1 MVDRGLSLEIF
12 RCAAER
18 GEAYWWK
25 MIDLTRLTPKALS
38 SEPYRWAFIDRL
50 FSPPDGEA
58 LVASFPRDHF
68 KTVTGYDGEKGYEYE
83 ARSLI
88 PMGADAPSR
97 AECLSLVWRRLAEEL
112 LSSAYRA
119 AMSRL
124 TGLELA
130 ELPMEANVFHYS
142 RSAWLGPHVDLEDK
156 VVTHVFYF
164 NDVWDVSDGGCL
176 NILRSAD
183 MAQAVKIVPPLV
195 GNSAVLVRSDKSW
208 HAVSRVRAKCRTS
221 RRSMT
226 ITFYRPGSK
235 STLWPA
241 DDTTPLHNYKGEQS
255 ALGRWVRQRWRGRF
269 AR

>member
-1 MVDRGLSLEIF
+1 
-12 RCAAER
+12 
-18 GEAYWWK
+18 
-25 MIDLTRLTPKALS
+25 MIDLTRLTPQALS

-88 PMGADAPSR
+88 PMGAGALSR
-97 AECLSLVWRRLAEEL
+97 AECLSPAWRRLAEQL
-112 LSSAYRA
+112 LSPAYRA

-130 ELPMEANVFHYS
+130 DLPVEANVFHYG

-164 NDVWDVSDGGCL
+164 NEVWDERDGGCL
-176 NILRSAD
+176 TILRSAD
-183 MAQAVKIVPPLV
+183 MAQAMKVVPPLV
-195 GNSAVLVRSDKSW
+195 GNSVVLVRSDNSW
-208 HAVSRVRAKCRTS
+208 HAVSRVRDKCRTS
-221 RRSMT
+221 RRSLT
-226 ITFYRPGSK
+226 LTFYRPGSP
-235 STLWPA
+235 STMWPA
-241 DDTTPLHNYKGEQS
+241 GDAAPLHDYTGEHS
-255 ALGRWVRQRWRGRF
+255 AVGRWVRQRWRRV